1 MRSTHLAVLAIVIAC
16 AGASDPNDGAQPA
29 WRELGDATTRVQY
42 QDTDA
47 GLAAALLEHAQAG
60 RSNASTFLGESFASG
75 VTMRIY
81 PDRASLTEYWRS
93 AWNQPSLVPE
103 CWMVASA
110 TRSIA
115 VALSPRV
122 WSQSA
127 CGHNASDPSYVRRII
142 SHEIVHV
149 LHGQLNPL
157 PEVNAVASLKW
168 LTEGLAFYAA
178 GQLDDAARSQLRGL
192 IAGGYTPASLESVLA
207 GQGGYGAA
215 ASIMAYID
223 ARFGRAAVRSLT
235 RARSTAEALTLLGV
249 SEAALL
255 QAWRDSAR

>member
-1 MRSTHLAVLAIVIAC
+1 MRATHLAVLAIAVAC
-16 AGASDPNDGAQPA
+16 AGTSEPNDGAQA
-29 WRELGDATTRVQY
+29 VWRDIGDATARVEY
-42 QDTDA
+42 RDTDA
-47 GLAAALLEHAQAG
+47 GLAAAMLEHAQAG
-60 RSNASTFLGESFASG
+60 RTNAATFLGESFAAG
-75 VTMRIY
+75 FTVRIY
-81 PDRASLTEYWRS
+81 PDRASLTDYWRS

-103 CWMVASA
+103 CWMIASA

-127 CGHNASDPSYVRRII
+127 CGHNASDASYVRRII

-149 LHGQLNPL
+149 LHAQLNPL

-178 GQLDDAARSQLRGL
+178 GQLDDAGRAQLRSL
-192 IAGGYTPASLESVLA
+192 IAGGYAPTSLESILT

-215 ASIMAYID
+215 ASIVAYID
-223 ARFGRAAVRSLT
+223 TRFGRARLRSLA
-235 RARSTAEALTLLGV
+235 RARSTTEALGILGI
-249 SEAALL
+249 SEAELL
-255 QAWRDSAR
+255 DAWRSSAR

>member
-1 MRSTHLAVLAIVIAC
+1 MRV
-16 AGASDPNDGAQPA
+16 
-29 WRELGDATTRVQY
+29 
-42 QDTDA
+42 
-47 GLAAALLEHAQAG
+47 
-60 RSNASTFLGESFASG
+60 
-75 VTMRIY
+75 Y

-93 AWNQPSLVPE
+93 AWSQPALVPE
-103 CWMVASA
+103 CWMIASA

-122 WSQSA
+122 WAQSA
-127 CGHNASDPSYVRRII
+127 CGHNASDASYVRRII

-157 PEVNAVASLKW
+157 PEVNSVASLKW

-178 GQLDDAARSQLRGL
+178 GQLDDAGRAQLRAL
-192 IAGGYTPASLESVLA
+192 IAAGYAPTSLESILT

-223 ARFGRAAVRSLT
+223 RRFGRATVRSLT
-235 RARSTAEALTLLGV
+235 RAGSTAEALTMLGV

-255 QAWRDSAR
+255 QGWRDSAR